1 MKKSL
6 NFCYQTSLLVNPL
19 GAGRGHHKVI
29 QIFYS
34 LCEIPKNQ
42 RSKIDRIQ
50 LGKPSKKITVKL
62 GFLSRVGWGGEGGD
76 WGSNSQPTFKQEFLP
91 YLKLIDKK

>member
-62 GFLSRVGWGGEGGD
+62 GFLSRVGWGGRVATGAQIP
-76 WGSNSQPTFKQEFLP
+76 NLLLNKNF
-91 YLKLIDKK
+91 YLI